1 MGNQPSAP
9 PPPPSPPASP
19 PPPPPPPL
27 PPPCDPN
34 CQKQKD
40 LVLLKSA
47 LDTATENQDQDPEG
61 YEKARIAYYTLLNG
75 QGWLNTEK
83 QRIATDEVQ
92 PVLNNYNTQY
102 NALKSEKQSQSIFTN
117 LSNALIAQEG
127 ADTAD
132 NAFLKKQLASE
143 KDRADVINRM
153 NDLASGTPENPQSG
167 SYIPLFTDILIGILM
182 IVVLYLGFSKIESIK
197 NIFGISTVVSDVTT

>member
-9 PPPPSPPASP
+9 PPPSSP
-19 PPPPPPPL
+19 PPPPI
-27 PPPCDPN
+27 PPPCDLN

-40 LVLLKSA
+40 LALLKSA
-47 LDTATENQDQDPEG
+47 LDTATENQDQDPAG

-92 PVLNNYNTQY
+92 PALNKYRTQY
-102 NALKSEKQSQSIFTN
+102 NSLKGEKQSQSIFTN

-127 ADTAD
+127 ADTVD
-132 NAFLKKQLASE
+132 NSFLKKQLAIE
-143 KDRADVINRM
+143 RDRVDVINRM
-153 NDLASGTPENPQSG
+153 NDLLIGTPESPQSG
-167 SYIPLFTDILIGILM
+167 SYIPLIIDIIIGIL
-182 IVVLYLGFSKIESIK
+182 IIGVLFLGFTKLDSIK
-197 NIFGISTVVSDVTT
+197 NMFSVSTSVSDVVT

>member
-9 PPPPSPPASP
+9 PPPS
-19 PPPPPPPL
+19 PPPPPL
-27 PPPCDPN
+27 PEPCDLN

-47 LDTATENQDQDPEG
+47 LDTATENQDQDPDG

-83 QRIATDEVQ
+83 QRIATNEVQ
-92 PVLNNYNTQY
+92 PILNKYNTQY

-127 ADTAD
+127 ADIAD

-167 SYIPLFTDILIGILM
+167 SYIPIIIDILIGVLM
-182 IVVLYLGFSKIESIK
+182 IAVLYIGFSKLESIK
-197 NIFGISTVVSDVTT
+197 NIFGISTLVSDVTT

>member
-9 PPPPSPPASP
+9 PSAPPSPS
-19 PPPPPPPL
+19 PPL

-40 LVLLKSA
+40 LAILKVA
-47 LDTATENQDQDPEG
+47 LDTATENQDQDPAG

-83 QRIATDEVQ
+83 QRIATEDVQ
-92 PVLNNYNTQY
+92 PVLNKYNTQY

-117 LSNALIAQEG
+117 LSNALKAQEG

-132 NAFLKKQLASE
+132 NAFLRKQLIND
-143 KDRADVINRM
+143 KDKLDVINRL
-153 NDLASGTPENPQSG
+153 NILTAGTPESPQSG
-167 SYIPLFTDILIGILM
+167 SYIPLIIDILIGIL
-182 IVVLYLGFSKIESIK
+182 IITVLYIGFSKFESIK
-197 NIFGISTVVSDVTT
+197 NIFGSSTVVSDVTT

>member
-9 PPPPSPPASP
+9 PPPSSPPA
-19 PPPPPPPL
+19 PPL
-27 PPPCDPN
+27 PPPCDLN

-40 LVLLKSA
+40 LALLKSA
-47 LDTATENQDQDPEG
+47 LDTAIKNQDQDPAG

-92 PVLNNYNTQY
+92 PVLNKYRTQY
-102 NALKSEKQSQSIFTN
+102 NSLKGEKQSQSIFTN
-117 LSNALIAQEG
+117 LSNVLIGQEG

-132 NAFLKKQLASE
+132 NSFLKKQLAIE
-143 KDRADVINRM
+143 KDKVDVMNRM
-153 NDLASGTPENPQSG
+153 NDLLVGTPESPQSG
-167 SYIPLFTDILIGILM
+167 SYIPLIVDIIIGIL
-182 IVVLYLGFSKIESIK
+182 IIGVLFLGFTKLDSIK
-197 NIFGISTVVSDVTT
+197 NMFGVSTSVSDIVT

>member
-9 PPPPSPPASP
+9 PPPSSPSPP
-19 PPPPPPPL
+19 PL
-27 PPPCDPN
+27 APCDLN

-40 LVLLKSA
+40 LALLKAA
-47 LDTATENQDQDPEG
+47 LDTATENQDQDPAG

-83 QRIATDEVQ
+83 QRIATEEVQ
-92 PVLNNYNTQY
+92 PVLNKYRTQY
-102 NALKSEKQSQSIFTN
+102 NSLKGEKQSQSIFTN

-132 NAFLKKQLASE
+132 NSFLKKQLAIE
-143 KDRADVINRM
+143 RDRLAVMNRM
-153 NDLASGTPENPQSG
+153 NDLLVGTPESPQSG
-167 SYIPLFTDILIGILM
+167 SYIPLIVDIIIGIL
-182 IVVLYLGFSKIESIK
+182 IIGVLFLGFTKLDSIK
-197 NIFGISTVVSDVTT
+197 NMFGVSTSVSDVVT

>member
-9 PPPPSPPASP
+9 PPPSSP
-19 PPPPPPPL
+19 PPPPI
-27 PPPCDPN
+27 PPPCDLN

-40 LVLLKSA
+40 LALLKSA
-47 LDTATENQDQDPEG
+47 LDTATENQDQDPAG

-92 PVLNNYNTQY
+92 PALNKYRTQY
-102 NALKSEKQSQSIFTN
+102 NSLKGEKQSQSIFTN

-132 NAFLKKQLASE
+132 NSFLKKQLAIE
-143 KDRADVINRM
+143 RDRVDVINRM
-153 NDLASGTPENPQSG
+153 NDLLIGTPESPQSG
-167 SYIPLFTDILIGILM
+167 SYIPLIIDIIIGIL
-182 IVVLYLGFSKIESIK
+182 IIGVLFLGFTKLDSIK
-197 NIFGISTVVSDVTT
+197 NMFSVSTSVSDVVT

>member
-9 PPPPSPPASP
+9 PSTSPPA
-19 PPPPPPPL
+19 PPPPPL

-40 LVLLKSA
+40 LALLKVA
-47 LDTATENQDQDPEG
+47 LDTATENQDQDPAR

-83 QRIATDEVQ
+83 QRIATEDVQ
-92 PVLNNYNTQY
+92 PVLNKYNTQY
-102 NALKSEKQSQSIFTN
+102 NTLKSEKQSQSIFTN
-117 LSNALIAQEG
+117 LSNALKAQEG

-132 NAFLKKQLASE
+132 NAFLRKQLIND
-143 KDRADVINRM
+143 KDKLDVINRL
-153 NDLASGTPENPQSG
+153 NLLIAGTPESPQSG
-167 SYIPLFTDILIGILM
+167 SYIPLIIDILIGIL
-182 IVVLYLGFSKIESIK
+182 IIGVLYIGFSKFESIK

>member
-9 PPPPSPPASP
+9 APPSAP
-19 PPPPPPPL
+19 PPPPPPP
-27 PPPCDPN
+27 PCDLN

-40 LVLLKSA
+40 LALLKSA
-47 LDTATENQDQDPEG
+47 LDTATENQDQDPAG

-83 QRIATDEVQ
+83 QRIATQDVQ

-102 NALKSEKQSQSIFTN
+102 NALKGEKQSQSVFTN
-117 LSNALIAQEG
+117 LSNALIAQET

-132 NAFLKKQLASE
+132 NMFLKKQLTSE
-143 KDRADVINRM
+143 KDKADVMNRL
-153 NDLASGTPENPQSG
+153 NALSAGTPVNPQSG
-167 SYIPLFTDILIGILM
+167 SYIPLVIDILIGIL
-182 IVVLYLGFSKIESIK
+182 IVGVLYLGFVKLESIK
-197 NIFGISTVVSDVTT
+197 RIFGLSSSVTDIPT

>member
-9 PPPPSPPASP
+9 PPPSSSPL
-19 PPPPPPPL
+19 PPL

-40 LVLLKSA
+40 LELLKAA
-47 LDTATENQDQDPEG
+47 LDTATENQDQDPAG

-92 PVLNNYNTQY
+92 PVLNKYKTQY
-102 NALKSEKQSQSIFTN
+102 NSLKSDKQSQSIFTN
-117 LSNALIAQEG
+117 LSNALISQK
-127 ADTAD
+127 DSDKAD
-132 NAFLKKQLASE
+132 NAFLKKQLINE
-143 KDRADVINRM
+143 KDKLDIINRL
-153 NDLASGTPENPQSG
+153 NVLTSVSPQSG
-167 SYIPLFTDILIGILM
+167 SYIPLIIDIIIGIL
-182 IVVLYLGFSKIESIK
+182 IIGVLYIGFTKIDSIK
-197 NIFGISTVVSDVTT
+197 NIFGIPTSVSDVVT

>member
-9 PPPPSPPASP
+9 APPSS
-19 PPPPPPPL
+19 PPPPL
-27 PPPCDPN
+27 PPPMCDLN

-40 LVLLKSA
+40 LALLKSA
-47 LDTATENQDQDPEG
+47 LDTATENQDQDPAG

-83 QRIATDEVQ
+83 QRIATEDVQ

-102 NALKSEKQSQSIFTN
+102 NALKGEKKSQSVFTN
-117 LSNALIAQEG
+117 LSNALTAQQG

-132 NAFLKKQLASE
+132 NAFLKKELSSE
-143 KDRADVINRM
+143 RDKADVMNRM
-153 NDLASGTPENPQSG
+153 NDLATGTPENPQSG
-167 SYIPLFTDILIGILM
+167 SYIPLIIDIIISILLIG
-182 IVVLYLGFSKIESIK
+182 VLFLGFTKIESIK
-197 NIFGISTVVSDVTT
+197 NMFGVSTSVTEITT

>member
-9 PPPPSPPASP
+9 PSPSSP
-19 PPPPPPPL
+19 PPPPL
-27 PPPCDPN
+27 APCDLN

-40 LVLLKSA
+40 LALLKSA
-47 LDTATENQDQDPEG
+47 LDTATENQDQDPAG

-92 PVLNNYNTQY
+92 PVLNKYRTQY
-102 NALKSEKQSQSIFTN
+102 NSLKGEKQSQSIFTN

-132 NAFLKKQLASE
+132 NSFLKKQLAIE
-143 KDRADVINRM
+143 RDRLAVMNRM
-153 NDLASGTPENPQSG
+153 NDLLVGTPESPHSG
-167 SYIPLFTDILIGILM
+167 SYIPLIVDIIIGIL
-182 IVVLYLGFSKIESIK
+182 IIGVLFLGFTKLNSIK
-197 NIFGISTVVSDVTT
+197 NMFSVSTSVSDVVT

>member
-9 PPPPSPPASP
+9 TPPAP
-19 PPPPPPPL
+19 PAAPSPPPPPPL

-40 LVLLKSA
+40 LVLLKTA
-47 LDTATENQDQDPEG
+47 LDTATENQDQDPAG

-83 QRIATDEVQ
+83 QRIATQDVQ

-102 NALKSEKQSQSIFTN
+102 NALKGEKQSQSIFTN
-117 LSNALIAQEG
+117 LSNALTAQENV
-127 ADTAD
+127 DSAD
-132 NAFLKKQLASE
+132 NAFLKKQMAIE
-143 KDRADVINRM
+143 KDRADVMNRM
-153 NDLASGTPENPQSG
+153 NELASGTPENPQG
-167 SYIPLFTDILIGILM
+167 YMPLIIDILIGIL
-182 IVVLYLGFSKIESIK
+182 IVGVIYLGIMKMDSIK
-197 NIFGISTVVSDVTT
+197 NMFGFPTSVTDITT